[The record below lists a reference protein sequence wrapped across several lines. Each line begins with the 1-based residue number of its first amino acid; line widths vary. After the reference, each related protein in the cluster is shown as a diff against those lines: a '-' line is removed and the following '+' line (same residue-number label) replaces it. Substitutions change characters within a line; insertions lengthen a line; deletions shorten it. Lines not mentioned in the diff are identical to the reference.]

1 MQGFPLKSIAPGKSK
16 AAADERDDSARATG
30 GWPWKGLLGC
40 LFLILLGTQA
50 RIWRATSDPNFD
62 SQESAGML
70 KSDPALLQYIS
81 QRILAAEGALPADFR
96 ANARVQHPGPTDLAA
111 EFTVGQE
118 FLLAWAYQASGSR
131 LPLHLFATQ
140 LMALLAALSALGIF
154 GVVYWRTGR
163 QGWALAAA
171 ALFCLLPA
179 NYRTIGFILVRED
192 LSLPLFLG
200 HLALLARA
208 EQRRTAG
215 AYLLAGL
222 LLALALSTWH
232 AMGFFVVLELC
243 VLQLWFL
250 RPGNSP
256 FEGRGAW
263 AVLIGPILAATL
275 VPAMQT
281 SGLLFS
287 LAMQLSLSLLGLA
300 WWRTRYRARHGGA
313 QLPGLPSFGI
323 GMGLLGL
330 LLGAKELCFQ
340 GASSYTHVFAVI
352 WAKLAHL
359 GVRPVDPRQIS
370 FDARLLW
377 QGPFETLAPGRF
389 VELLGWGLLL
399 LLPLFWSLVARR
411 RQQAGFDA
419 FLMLFLLAAL
429 PTAWLIGR
437 TSILV
442 GSLLPLMLIPLLKLP
457 RASLV
462 RYALGLVLALQA
474 LSFVRFL
481 ADYRIS
487 WYEPRERQLEI
498 AELVHWVE
506 ENLEV
511 DEPVV
516 GDFMNSTAI
525 LVHSGNPIV
534 LQPKYETERS
544 RRRAERFLEAFFA
557 GSPEQLSALVRGPFQ
572 SELLLVDR
580 YTLGSLSPWVAGYPG
595 GPAAGS
601 VGAQL
606 LSRDAETL
614 AGLPGYELIY
624 RSRLASDF
632 FRLYRLR

>member
-1 MQGFPLKSIAPGKSK
+1 MKGSVPEMEALPSRRGDPKGPAP
-16 AAADERDDSARATG
+16 ARGA
-30 GWPWKGLLGC
+30 WPWRGLLGC
-40 LFLILLGTQA
+40 LLLILLGTQA
-50 RIWRATSDPNFD
+50 RVWRATSDPNFN

-70 KSDPALLQYIS
+70 KSDPALLHYIS
-81 QRILAAEGALPADFR
+81 QRILTAGGALPEDFR
-96 ANARVQHPGPTDLAA
+96 ADPRVQHPTTTDLPA

-118 FLLAWAYQASGSR
+118 FLLAWAYQASGSN
-131 LPLHLFATQ
+131 LPLHLFATY
-140 LMALLAALSALGIF
+140 LMALLAALSALGVF
-154 GVVYWRTGR
+154 GVVYWRTAS
-163 QGWALAAA
+163 QAWALAAA

-208 EQRRTAG
+208 ERRRTAG
-215 AYLLAGL
+215 AFLLAGV

-232 AMGFFVVLELC
+232 AMGFFVVLELL

-250 RPGNSP
+250 RPGDSP

-263 AVLIGPILAATL
+263 AVLIGPIVAATL
-275 VPAMQT
+275 VPAMQA

-287 LAMQLSLSLLGLA
+287 LGMQLCLSLLGVA

-313 QLPGLPSFGI
+313 RFGRLPSLGLSL
-323 GMGLLGL
+323 GLLGL
-330 LLGAKELCFQ
+330 MASAKALWVQ
-340 GASSYTHVFAVI
+340 QASSYTHVFAVI

-359 GVRPVDPRQIS
+359 GVRPADPNQIS

-377 QGPFETLAPGRF
+377 QGPFEGLPLERF
-389 VELLGWGLLL
+389 QELLGWGVLLL
-399 LLPLFWSLVARR
+399 VPAVWSLAARR
-411 RQQAGFDA
+411 RSQQSGFEA
-419 FLMLFLLAAL
+419 FLILFLLAAL

-442 GSLLPLMLIPLLKLP
+442 GSLLPMMLICIPKLP
-457 RASLV
+457 RAGLLRS
-462 RYALGLVLALQA
+462 ALGLVLALQA

-487 WYEPRERQLEI
+487 WYVPPERQLEI
-498 AELVHWVE
+498 AELVRWVE
-506 ENLEV
+506 QNLEV
-511 DEPVV
+511 EEPLV

-525 LVHSGNPIV
+525 LAHSGNPIV

-544 RRRAERFLEAFFA
+544 RRRAERFFEAFFA
-557 GSPEQLSALVRGPFQ
+557 GSPEELAALVRGPFQ

-580 YTLGSLSPWVAGYPG
+580 FTLGSLSPWVAGYPQ
-595 GPAAGS
+595 GPLPGSAG
-601 VGAQL
+601 AFL
-606 LSRDAETL
+606 LSQEAETL
-614 AGLPGYELIY
+614 EGIAGYELLY